1 VKKHAERLAPILL
14 AQSYPSL
21 PLPYAEKLA
30 QSYPSLPSPYAEK
43 YLKIAKVCVFR
54 NCFIGNLIN
63 MKFYLAV
70 VLLELVAIDFRG
82 SVAY

>member
-21 PLPYAEKLA
+21 PP
-30 QSYPSLPSPYAEK
+30 PYAEK